1 MFLKRL
7 LIFAL
12 VAVGAPAILSGCT
25 NSEYVYSAQN
35 RMLTASSHNHFLE
48 LGPCGSPWNYD
59 DQVCLLF
66 NATGG
71 RFAAGQLEAY
81 QHGKLKIESGYVLL
95 DLTNKTATIH
105 LTFEG
110 YEHTSVPCKY
120 NGTHRF
126 TLRDPKEGEVSRQ
139 WLQDFF
145 KTNDVDFY
153 QP

>member
-1 MFLKRL
+1 MHLKTFVSL
-7 LIFAL
+7 TFVSVCSAVL
-12 VAVGAPAILSGCT
+12 VSGCVG
-25 NSEYVYSAQN
+25 SQYVYSPQN
-35 RMLTASSHNHFLE
+35 QTLLASSHNDFLW

-59 DQVCLLF
+59 DQVNILF
-66 NATGG
+66 NGTGP
-71 RFAAGQLEAY
+71 RFEPGQLEAY

-126 TLRDPKEGEVSRQ
+126 TVRDPKEGEVSRQ